1 MKSAINA
8 AQAATDDAK
17 AMKLRHKE
25 VAMEKT
31 KQYAASLFQKN
42 EQIKSTE
49 KKLQEYQAM
58 WFELVDEVSD
68 AQKTAKIAARVTK
81 KVKDSSQRRLDMV
94 KEWRGKYND
103 AIAELQ
109 QQGEIFEEML
119 EEKDNFIQELMLVI
133 SDKEMKMET
142 MEFDLDSAIE
152 EIHVSIIFNFL

>member
-1 MKSAINA
+1 MPQRSSYGEDKAIC
-8 AQAATDDAK
+8 
-17 AMKLRHKE
+17 
-25 VAMEKT
+25 
-31 KQYAASLFQKN
+31 SFIIQKN

-58 WFELVDEVSD
+58 WFELDDEVSNV
-68 AQKTAKIAARVTK
+68 QKTAKIAACATK
-81 KVKDSSQRRLDMV
+81 KVEDSSQRRLDMV

-103 AIAELQ
+103 PIAELQ

-119 EEKDNFIQELMLVI
+119 EEKDNFIQELILEI
-133 SDKEMKMET
+133 AEKERKMET

>member
-1 MKSAINA
+1 MPQRSSYGEDKAIC
-8 AQAATDDAK
+8 
-17 AMKLRHKE
+17 
-25 VAMEKT
+25 
-31 KQYAASLFQKN
+31 SFIIQKN

-68 AQKTAKIAARVTK
+68 AQKTAKIAARATK
-81 KVKDSSQRRLDMV
+81 EVEDSLQQCLDMV
-94 KEWRGKYND
+94 KEWKGKYND
-103 AIAELQ
+103 VIAELQ

-142 MEFDLDSAIE
+142 MEFDLDSAVE
-152 EIHVSIIFNFL
+152 EIHMSIIFNFL

>member
-17 AMKLRHKE
+17 TMKLRHKE

-42 EQIKSTE
+42 ERIKSTE

-58 WFELVDEVSD
+58 WFELVDKVSD
-68 AQKTAKIAARVTK
+68 AQKTAKIAACVTK
-81 KVKDSSQRRLDMV
+81 KIQDSSQRRLDMV

-109 QQGEIFEEML
+109 QQGTRRDI
-119 EEKDNFIQELMLVI
+119 
-133 SDKEMKMET
+133 
-142 MEFDLDSAIE
+142 
-152 EIHVSIIFNFL
+152 

>member
-1 MKSAINA
+1 M
-8 AQAATDDAK
+8 Q
-17 AMKLRHKE
+17 LH
-25 VAMEKT
+25 
-31 KQYAASLFQKN
+31 YPKN

-49 KKLQEYQAM
+49 KKLQDYQAM

-68 AQKTAKIAARVTK
+68 AQKTAKIAVRATK
-81 KVKDSSQRRLDMV
+81 KVEDSSQRRLDMV

-103 AIAELQ
+103 AIAELH
-109 QQGEIFEEML
+109 QQGEIFEEMV

-152 EIHVSIIFNFL
+152 EIHVIIIFNFL